1 MKQFIFKRWK
11 YILTALVALF
21 IGSSMGPSESE
32 VETLENE
39 NKEQSSTIK
48 SLKSTNKELQAKVDE
63 AKPWF
68 ELSDIEKEQQLAAA
82 KEAEEKRLAEEKAK
96 AEAEAQAKAEAEAQ
110 AKAEAEEKERIGYN
124 TGITY
129 DQLAR
134 TPDDYIAQKVKFKG
148 KVIQVMEGDK
158 ETQIRVAVNSNY
170 DTVIF
175 AAFDKDI
182 VSSRVLEDDIVTL
195 YGMST
200 GLLTYKSTMGGNISI
215 PGMIVDKIE

>member
-1 MKQFIFKRWK
+1 MKEFIIKRWK
-11 YILTALVALF
+11 YILTAVLALM

-32 VETLENE
+32 FETLEDK
-39 NKEQSSTIK
+39 NKEQSSEIAT
-48 SLKSTNKELQAKVDE
+48 LKSTNKELQAKVDE

-68 ELSDIEKEQQLAAA
+68 DLSDIEKEKQVAAA
-82 KEAEEKRLAEEKAK
+82 KAAEEAK
-96 AEAEAQAKAEAEAQ
+96 AQAKAEAEAK

-134 TPDDYIAQKVKFKG
+134 TPDDYIGEKVKFKG
-148 KVIQVMEGDK
+148 KVIQVMEGDG
-158 ETQIRVAVNSNY
+158 ETQIRVAVNSDY

-175 AAFDKDI
+175 AAFSKDI